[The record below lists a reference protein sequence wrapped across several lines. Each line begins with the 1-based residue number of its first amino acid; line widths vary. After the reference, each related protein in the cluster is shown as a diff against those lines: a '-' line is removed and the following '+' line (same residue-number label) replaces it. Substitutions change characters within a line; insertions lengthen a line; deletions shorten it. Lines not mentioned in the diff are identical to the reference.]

1 MGVRARLRRRSRAIE
16 VGVLLLALFFVF
28 QATPRVSAA
37 LGAGVDD
44 FTTRLGEM
52 FPTLQGSKPID
63 LPAGGGTVT
72 VEAVAQG
79 LPDFTKD
86 PALTLT
92 GHVANVGGGG
102 RTVEVA
108 LNTVLAATLTP
119 NDTGSFTTPLTLR
132 DGPNAIA
139 LTLLSGTDVI
149 ATTSYTVVLDRQP
162 PTLTVTSPKSGEVI
176 TGSNVVVTGK
186 AEAGATIVVNDRTI
200 VPAPDGSF
208 TESFPYAPGDL
219 QMTVVARDRA
229 GNETVVRT
237 PVTLRAATTNASLVL
252 TVTLDRTT
260 VKPGG
265 QVLATIRLTGDGL
278 PKVGES
284 VTLSV
289 GVMTIGSSITDAAG
303 TARIAFAAP
312 PNEGEAAVVV
322 LANGAAGRAT
332 LTVAR

>member
-1 MGVRARLRRRSRAIE
+1 
-16 VGVLLLALFFVF
+16 
-28 QATPRVSAA
+28 
-37 LGAGVDD
+37 VDD
-44 FTTRLGEM
+44 FSARLGDL
-52 FPTLQGSKPID
+52 FPTLPGSKPIE

-86 PALTLT
+86 PALVLT
-92 GHVANVGGGG
+92 GHVPNFGGGG

-108 LNTVLAATLTP
+108 LNTQLEATLTP
-119 NDTGSFTTPLTLR
+119 DETGAFTTPLTLR
-132 DGPNAIA
+132 DGPNIIA
-139 LTLLSGTDVI
+139 LTLLSSTEVI

-162 PTLTVTSPKSGEVI
+162 PSLTITSPKSGEVI
-176 TGSNVVVTGK
+176 TGSSVVVAGK

-219 QMTVVARDRA
+219 LMTVVARDRA
-229 GNETVVRT
+229 GNETTVRT
-237 PVTLRAATTNASLVL
+237 PVTLRAATNAATLVL

-260 VKPGG
+260 VKPGA
-265 QVLATIRLTGDGL
+265 QVLATILLTTNGL
-278 PKVGES
+278 PKSGES

-289 GVMTIGSSITDAAG
+289 GVITIGSAVTDASG

-312 PNEGEAAVVV
+312 PNEGEASVVV
-322 LANGAAGRAT
+322 LANGATGRAT
-332 LTVAR
+332 LTVAK

>member
-1 MGVRARLRRRSRAIE
+1 
-16 VGVLLLALFFVF
+16 VLLLALFFVF

-37 LGAGVDD
+37 IGAGAED
-44 FTTRLGEM
+44 FTTRLGEL

-72 VEAVAQG
+72 AEAVAQG

-86 PALTLT
+86 PALVLN
-92 GHVANVGGGG
+92 GRVPNFGGGG
-102 RTVEVA
+102 RTVEVS
-108 LNTVLAATLTP
+108 LNTQLEATLTP
-119 NDTGSFTTPLTLR
+119 DTTGAFTTPLTLR

-139 LTLLSGTDVI
+139 LTLLSGTDVV

-162 PTLTVTSPKSGEVI
+162 PALTILSPKNGEII
-176 TGSNVVVTGK
+176 TGSSVVVTGK

-219 QMTVVARDRA
+219 QMTVIARDRA
-229 GNETVVRT
+229 GNETTVKT
-237 PVTLRAATTNASLVL
+237 SVTLRAPTSAATLVL
-252 TVTLDRTT
+252 TVTLDHTT
-260 VKPGG
+260 VKPGA
-265 QVLATIRLTGDGL
+265 QVLATIRLTANGL
-278 PKVGES
+278 PKLGES

-289 GVMTIGSSITDAAG
+289 GVITIGSAVTDASG

-312 PNEGEAAVVV
+312 PNEGDASVVV
-322 LANGAAGRAT
+322 LANGATGRAT
-332 LTVAR
+332 LTVAK